1 MPSSRGKHRR
11 CRDTLD
17 SDSDDDDSDFAPG
30 GIVSDE
36 KEDDDDLS
44 ARSENN
50 NRAHPPRTSLPTRN
64 PQPFLTLTHT
74 SNSLPLAPGTSLPAT
89 CSEPA
94 PLAAA
99 DGATSTPV
107 VA

>member
-36 KEDDDDLS
+36 EERDDDLS
-44 ARSENN
+44 ALSEV
-50 NRAHPPRTSLPTRN
+50 
-64 PQPFLTLTHT
+64 
-74 SNSLPLAPGTSLPAT
+74 
-89 CSEPA
+89 
-94 PLAAA
+94 LAA
-99 DGATSTPV
+99 DII
-107 VA
+107 